1 MLKGLRRSASF
12 LAVNSKCQV
21 SIFNMWVNILQS
33 FKDLHRK
40 LLCKELIT
48 QNRQSSKWKFE
59 FHIQIYFYII
69 LNKNWKIYWSEQ
81 SFTGLGPED
90 RCSSWGQNKV
100 LLVLGQRTGVHH
112 EDCICT
118 VYWKCFW
125 KLVKKKIWNWFIIGL
140 NASFQEFM
148 HVYMVP
154 MHS

>member
-59 FHIQIYFYII
+59 FHIQIYFYIV

-112 EDCICT
+112 EDRTKFYWSWARGPVFIMRT
-118 VYWKCFW
+118 VYVPSTENVFE
-125 KLVKKKIWNWFIIGL
+125 NW
-140 NASFQEFM
+140 
-148 HVYMVP
+148 
-154 MHS
+154 